1 MLIEIWH
8 SSVQERSY
16 FLTPWKWSFLS
27 VTRVSPSRPYIVTSS
42 VFPGVAWSL
51 LSVVPSLSVS
61 VCSVARYGDGLPYKI
76 CARTAGS
83 PRLWVAVRCQ
93 CCQLACFDSALRWK
107 VWDFPKNSL
116 HHSNFWKTESNREKK
131 KYFCKNALF
140 TREIISA
147 YFFLV
152 IPGETVLLASN
163 SQGFV
168 GEQRVQSLTLLSRNM
183 ENAGKNSQRKV
194 AVTSH
199 LDFICGIR

>member
-1 MLIEIWH
+1 M
-8 SSVQERSY
+8 
-16 FLTPWKWSFLS
+16 
-27 VTRVSPSRPYIVTSS
+27 
-42 VFPGVAWSL
+42 
-51 LSVVPSLSVS
+51 
-61 VCSVARYGDGLPYKI
+61 GLPHEF
-76 CARTAGS
+76 S
-83 PRLWVAVRCQ
+83 PPFKSL
-93 CCQLACFDSALRWK
+93 
-107 VWDFPKNSL
+107 KNR
-116 HHSNFWKTESNREKK
+116 KQQGKK

-183 ENAGKNSQRKV
+183 ENAGKNSQRKG